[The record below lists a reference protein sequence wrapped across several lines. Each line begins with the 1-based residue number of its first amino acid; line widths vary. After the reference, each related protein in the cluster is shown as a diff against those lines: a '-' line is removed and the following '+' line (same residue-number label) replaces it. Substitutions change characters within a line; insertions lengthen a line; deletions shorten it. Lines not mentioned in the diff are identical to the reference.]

1 MHDPWHGVC
10 GMLQANSAGHAVG
23 SRIPRINGRTQTAHK
38 MLLHLI
44 EERTILVIITFGSHN
59 LLFAVS
65 DLKQLARVVIA

>member
-1 MHDPWHGVC
+1 
-10 GMLQANSAGHAVG
+10 
-23 SRIPRINGRTQTAHK
+23 

-65 DLKQLARVVIA
+65 DLKHLARVVIA